1 VLGWASCIGVDASVT
16 SLHPPADSEAGAT
29 DRSDRDGFT
38 NRRFATTSSSILEVT
53 AAREQQ

>member
-1 VLGWASCIGVDASVT
+1 LGWASCIGVDASVT